1 MPARRRTPSAT
12 MASVRRFTRSRVT
25 QTEAANEW
33 SRVGAVAPRPSAPR
47 VDSGPSP
54 RCRGI
59 SQHLT
64 GTAIRGPGT
73 PLRETR
79 TTADRADAGRFPL
92 FAATWALA
100 ALFHTEYHGLAY
112 REAALTP
119 KLTALLV
126 TGAAVSTLWR
136 PSVGA
141 LTALAVAELLDVAVL
156 LPEVPNHWLLA
167 GLVSLA
173 WVLGRIGAGPGDGE
187 ALLARVRPP
196 LLVAVALFY
205 FWTGFW
211 KLNVDFLRPE
221 ISCAIASWERVLALF
236 AWLPDG
242 GALRHGVI
250 WATLAMELMAPL
262 LLLAPRARRVAV
274 PLFILFHL
282 GLGLDVQKRYLNF
295 SSVMFALLLLYL
307 PQGAMGRLHDLF
319 ADRAA
324 AFRRTFTL
332 VYLALIAASLIAGMN
347 SPLYWIGRWL
357 LWLPYAVGLL
367 IAVVLACALAPRD
380 PRTETI
386 GAGAG
391 LAWAVPVL
399 VMLNGLCPI
408 LGLKTRTSWQMY
420 SNIRLEADASNHL
433 LVPRSLDLLGALRDR
448 VVIINTTDEKTN
460 DLVTKGLDLPWI
472 EFRRRMREQ
481 PEAAVTYERGGER
494 RVVARVADD
503 AVLSRPLPILARKL
517 AFFRPLG
524 PVVAERCEW

>member
-1 MPARRRTPSAT
+1 
-12 MASVRRFTRSRVT
+12 
-25 QTEAANEW
+25 
-33 SRVGAVAPRPSAPR
+33 
-47 VDSGPSP
+47 
-54 RCRGI
+54 
-59 SQHLT
+59 
-64 GTAIRGPGT
+64 
-73 PLRETR
+73 LRETR
-79 TTADRADAGRFPL
+79 TTADHADAGRFPL

-100 ALFHTEYHGLAY
+100 ALFHTEYQFLAY

-126 TGAAVSTLWR
+126 TAAAVATLWR

-173 WVLGRIGAGPGDGE
+173 WLLGRIGAGPGDGE

-196 LLVAVALFY
+196 LLLAVALFY

-211 KLNVDFLRPE
+211 KLNGDFLRPE
-221 ISCAIASWERVLALF
+221 VSCAIASWERVLALF
-236 AWLPDG
+236 AWLPDA

-250 WATLAMELMAPL
+250 WATLAMELMAPF

-307 PQGAMGRLHDLF
+307 PEGAMGRLHHLF

-324 AFRRTFTL
+324 AFRRPFVL
-332 VYLALIAASLIAGMN
+332 VYLTLIATSLIAGMN

-380 PRTETI
+380 PRTSTANAR
-386 GAGAG
+386 GG

-448 VVIINTTDEKTN
+448 VVIISTTDEKTN
-460 DLVTKGLDLPWI
+460 DLVAKGLDLPWI

-503 AVLSRPLPILARKL
+503 AVLSRPQPILARKL
-517 AFFRPLG
+517 AFFGPLG
-524 PVVAERCEW
+524 PRVVERCEW